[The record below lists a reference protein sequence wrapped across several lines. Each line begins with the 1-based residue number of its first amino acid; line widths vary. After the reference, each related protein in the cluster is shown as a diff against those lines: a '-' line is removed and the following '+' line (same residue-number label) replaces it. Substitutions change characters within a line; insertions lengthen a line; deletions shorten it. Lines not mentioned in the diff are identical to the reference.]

1 MYSKN
6 GRHGNFVEVKFEKLS
21 CMSPDAHLENF
32 IWGGEKG
39 AEYFGKVANENSGRP
54 LEIIG

>member
-39 AEYFGKVANENSGRP
+39 AEYKYKINLPCLQMKTVEGH
-54 LEIIG
+54 